1 MWVFYFELSF
11 KNFDKNCFKFFIPK
25 SPMYHGIALLMLK
38 AFGAHIPLICREL
51 NSQLVKNYLL
61 PHPLDHYLHTSS
73 STVAILEN

>member
-1 MWVFYFELSF
+1 
-11 KNFDKNCFKFFIPK
+11 
-25 SPMYHGIALLMLK
+25 MYHGIALLMLK